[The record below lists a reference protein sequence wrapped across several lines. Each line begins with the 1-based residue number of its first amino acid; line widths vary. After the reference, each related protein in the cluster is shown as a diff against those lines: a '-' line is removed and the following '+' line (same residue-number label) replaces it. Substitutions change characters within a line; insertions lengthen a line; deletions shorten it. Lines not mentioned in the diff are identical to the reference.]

1 MEARLNLN
9 DTIWVELNE
18 NGWKLLEEHY
28 KELFSVPVGAD
39 TKEQIEKSVNLHKSR
54 TNSIYIDGQVRE
66 ITEFILHE
74 FINIFGKDIHIG
86 ADPCIVGNKIYLTID

>member
-18 NGWKLLEEHY
+18 NGWKLLEEYY
-28 KELFSVPVGAD
+28 KDLFCVY
-39 TKEQIEKSVNLHKSR
+39 TKEQIEKSVNLHKSK

-66 ITEFILHE
+66 ITEFMLHE
-74 FINIFGKDIHIG
+74 FINIFGKNIYVG
-86 ADPCIVGNKIYLTID
+86 AEPCIVSNKIYLTIN